1 MLVGGP
7 LPDYDGNSSRC
18 PLPPPM
24 IYLLALCL
32 RLMFVLVI
40 YIRFQK
46 PPCPREREKKRKKNQ
61 ADYRVSKIRPR
72 WIHGYRS
79 WQEYRMYR
87 DGYIQWPRN
96 ALRERSRM
104 ERDERMGSCY
114 RVSKQASKLV
124 PPPPTPFSFLPFFS
138 LCLSPCR
145 VILPPP
151 PSGRPFF

>member
-61 ADYRVSKIRPR
+61 ADYRVSKIRPS
-72 WIHGYRS
+72 HGYRS

-124 PPPPTPFSFLPFFS
+124 PPPHPLFISPLFFPLS
-138 LCLSPCR
+138 LSLSCY
-145 VILPPP
+145 P
-151 PSGRPFF
+151 PSTSIWPSVFLV